1 LRGEAHGEQD
11 SSSSQEKKPF
21 AIGAY
26 LARQRE
32 LRGLSLRDLEDRTR
46 IPRRSLER
54 LEAGVFDGVSDGFAR
69 SFVRAVAK
77 ALGLDPEDT
86 TMLMLSEPK
95 PGFEQ
100 KVRYASI
107 VQKAFVG
114 ILALILIGTL
124 WRVASRRYAVYS
136 SGQED
141 PPMVRVD
148 VVRAFA
154 KAQGMHHSSAD
165 PEEGSERSRAVP
177 QASSPSAS
185 K

>member
-1 LRGEAHGEQD
+1 MEKD

-32 LRGLSLRDLEDRTR
+32 LRGLSLGDLEERTR

-54 LEAGVFDGVSDGFAR
+54 LEAGAFDGVSDGFAR

-95 PGFEQ
+95 PGIEQ

-107 VQKAFVG
+107 ARRTSLG

-124 WRVASRRYAVYS
+124 CRVVSQRYEAYS
-136 SGQED
+136 SGEDD

-148 VVRAFA
+148 AVRAFA
-154 KAQGMHHSSAD
+154 EAQGLRSSAD
-165 PEEGSERSRAVP
+165 PEGRPRPGSKEASP
-177 QASSPSAS
+177 ASS

>member
-1 LRGEAHGEQD
+1 MKGKAHTEED
-11 SSSSQEKKPF
+11 SSSSTEKKPF

-26 LARQRE
+26 LTRQRE
-32 LRGLSLRDLEDRTR
+32 LRGLSLGDLEERTR

-54 LEAGVFDGVSDGFAR
+54 LEAGAFDGVSDGFAR

-95 PGFEQ
+95 PGLER

-107 VQKAFVG
+107 ARKAFLG
-114 ILALILIGTL
+114 ILAVILIGML
-124 WRVASRRYAVYS
+124 GSAVSRRYTAYS
-136 SGQED
+136 SGEED
-141 PPMVRVD
+141 PPMVRTD
-148 VVRAFA
+148 AVRAFA
-154 KAQGMHHSSAD
+154 KAQGLLL
-165 PEEGSERSRAVP
+165 SEDSKEKPGAASEASP
-177 QASSPSAS
+177 ASS